1 MLVTLCIMLNILKI
15 KKWYKAGYIEQ
26 ELESN
31 KTDEYLKAIY
41 DLRYNERVKVLEKH
55 LKVNKRKIFFVEHH
69 LAHAAAAY
77 FGSNIDRKK

>member
-1 MLVTLCIMLNILKI
+1 MHNAKHLKDK

-55 LKVNKRKIFFVEHH
+55 
-69 LAHAAAAY
+69 
-77 FGSNIDRKK
+77 